1 MKQREGR
8 ERLKKRRRRDGG
20 VQTEQTYRLVIL
32 GSSEQAMDSPA
43 GTALPG
49 LKPLQTDCS
58 NLH

>member
-8 ERLKKRRRRDGG
+8 ERLKKRRRRDG